1 MLVAIII
8 DFLPVVGRVSIR
20 DTWVFGRGGRDRVV
34 KECHFGPYTA
44 GIQRE
49 PEEEEWGA
57 E

>member
-57 E
+57 G